1 MAQKAVEAYDTRRNS
16 PASVLL
22 IDANYESLKQSGLN
36 INVLGN
42 TNNINQQTAAYR
54 LLS

>member
-36 INVLGN
+36 INVLGQI
-42 TNNINQQTAAYR
+42 NNDWK
-54 LLS
+54 L